1 MTARRMN
8 QIRNRSMQGRQRGAV
23 TLVMSLILLVLTSM
37 VALYTGSAILFE
49 RKISANVF
57 RSAQAFEAAESGIAT
72 ALAYMGSAGGADKDN
87 SGAVDPVFDTD
98 GDGVGNVNTSTYSD
112 SSSVTVTITGVFPN
126 YTIQAVGV
134 SDDGTATR
142 TISVIGATVDS
153 LPNAPD
159 NPFTTRGSVVI
170 NGSATFHN
178 PEGNSTIWSG
188 DDVDLGSNNS
198 TATNI
203 ADPAD
208 AGYPT
213 CMDTPMT
220 CSTTPSSSK
229 VAIGLDVI
237 ENDSSLANLT
247 AAQMFQNF
255 FGASMANYRDSRVT
269 LDVAAADAN
278 NLASNTSNPGVQL
291 AAGEVI
297 WVEGDVSLINN
308 TTVGCEVTVPGGG
321 SCPAASLDPSILIVN
336 GNLTTAGSPT
346 FYGIVYVVGNTV
358 LGGNSTIHGAMI
370 IGDQALSTNGGSLDI
385 WYNSDVLQQSRDN
398 GPLAGSPGSWRDW

>member
-1 MTARRMN
+1 MN

-72 ALAYMGSAGGADKDN
+72 ALAYMGSAGGADKDK

-98 GDGVGNVNTSTYSD
+98 GDGIGNVNTNTYSD

-159 NPFTTRGSVVI
+159 NPITTGGSVFI
-170 NGSATFHN
+170 DGSATVHN

-188 DDVDLGSNNS
+188 ASVNLGSNNA

-208 AGYPT
+208 VGYPT
-213 CMDTPMT
+213 CMDTSMT
-220 CSTTPSSSK
+220 CGTTPSSSK

-247 AAQMFQNF
+247 PEQMFRNF

-269 LDVAAADAN
+269 LEVAAADAN

-297 WVEGDVSLINN
+297 WIEGDTSLVNN
-308 TTVGCEVTVPGGG
+308 TTVGCEVLVTGAGN
-321 SCPAASLDPSILIVN
+321 CPAASLDPSILIVN
-336 GNLTTAGSPT
+336 GNLTTDGTPT
-346 FYGIVYVVGNTV
+346 IYGILYVVGNINMD
-358 LGGNSTIHGAMI
+358 GNNTIHGAMVV
-370 IGDQALSTNGGSLDI
+370 GGVASNSASGSLDI
-385 WYNSDVLQQSRDN
+385 WYNSSILQQSRDN